1 MGLLREIVERKL
13 TKYADSAADWRE
25 SVRMSCETLE
35 AAGIVE
41 ANYKEDIIACLEKY
55 GPYIVIA
62 PMIAMPHSQENAA
75 GVHETA
81 IGFMKLSDAVSFDPK
96 DSEKDAKV
104 FFTVA
109 SCDPNQ
115 HIDNISRLSDLLS
128 NDEVLEALVKVQ
140 CDEDL
145 LKIDEMFSQGEAF
158 V

>member
-13 TKYADSAADWRE
+13 TKYETSATDWRE

-35 AAGIVE
+35 AEGIVE
-41 ANYKEDIIACLEKY
+41 ANYKEEIIDCVEKY
-55 GPYIVIA
+55 GPYIVVA
-62 PMIAMPHSQENAA
+62 PMIAMPHSTENAV
-75 GVHETA
+75 GVRDTA
-81 IGFMKLSDAVSFDPK
+81 ISFMKLSKEVSFDLE

-115 HIDNISRLSDLLS
+115 HIDNISRLSELLS
-128 NDEVLEALVKVQ
+128 NDEVLEELVRVE

-145 LKIDEMFSQGEAF
+145 LRLDEKYSQLGE